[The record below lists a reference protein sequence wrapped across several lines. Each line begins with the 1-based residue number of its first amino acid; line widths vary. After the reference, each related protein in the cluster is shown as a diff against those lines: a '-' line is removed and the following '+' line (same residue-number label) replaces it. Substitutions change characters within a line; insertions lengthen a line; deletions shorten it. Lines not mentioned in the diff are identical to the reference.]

1 MAPQQ
6 VCGDFHEISY
16 QHHQDHWK
24 AITEDKSWRRIID
37 SWFDESTADYWRH
50 SRMYEAALH
59 LANTK
64 DQRWL
69 TIGDGQ
75 YGLDSF
81 RLRARGVGSVLP
93 TDIAD
98 ATLKEAKAKGIIDD
112 YRVENAERLRFPDRS
127 FDFVFCK
134 EAFHHFPRPYL
145 ALYEMLRV
153 TKGGVILVEPQDP
166 ARSPLRKAI
175 YFLRRLMGRQK
186 HFDETRYEDSGNY
199 IYSISRRE
207 IEKACMAVNIPCA
220 AFKGVSDFYMSGV
233 EFEPASLF
241 SRKFLLM
248 RSIVLLHS
256 LLVKVGLS
264 EHNVLMCCI
273 FKEEPPSEVRD
284 RFLRHGWRIGNL
296 PRNPYATGDAKPAAP
311 LVPS

>member
-6 VCGDFHEISY
+6 MCGDFHEISY

-24 AITEDKSWRRIID
+24 AITEDKSWRRVID
-37 SWFDESTADYWRH
+37 SWFDETTADYWRH

-59 LANTK
+59 LANTG

-93 TDIAD
+93 TDIAE
-98 ATLKEAKAKGIIDD
+98 ATLKEAKAKGIIDE
-112 YRVENAERLRFPDRS
+112 YRVENAERLSFAERS

-134 EAFHHFPRPYL
+134 EAFHHFPRPFL

-153 TKGGVILVEPQDP
+153 STKGVILVEPHDP

-175 YFLRRLMGRQK
+175 YRLRRLVGRQR
-186 HFDETRYEDSGNY
+186 HLDDTRYEDSGNY
-199 IYSISRRE
+199 IYSISQRE
-207 IEKACMAVNIPCA
+207 MEKACLGVNIPCA
-220 AFKGVSDFYMSGV
+220 AFKGLTDFYMDGV
-233 EFEPASLF
+233 EFEPASF
-241 SRKFLLM
+241 SSRKFLLM
-248 RSIVLLHS
+248 RLIVSVHS
-256 LLVKVGLS
+256 LLVKVGLA

-273 FKEEPPSEVRD
+273 FKEAPPPNVRN
-284 RFLRHGWRIGNL
+284 RFLTHGWRIIDL
-296 PRNPYATGDAKPAAP
+296 PRNPYAAVGVKPAPPAA
-311 LVPS
+311 